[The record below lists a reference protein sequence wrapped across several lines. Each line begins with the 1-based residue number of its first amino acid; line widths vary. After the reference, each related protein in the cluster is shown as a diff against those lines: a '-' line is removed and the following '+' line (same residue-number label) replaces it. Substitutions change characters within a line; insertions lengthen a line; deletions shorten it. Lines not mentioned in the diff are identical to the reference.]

1 MDTYEEGKPLYAVYR
16 AGSAMI
22 VKGILKAFNST
33 LYTATVQ
40 VQGSLSVW
48 LEDVP
53 VSRGLPIAEM
63 VTGRNVS
70 VQFHEAG
77 NPDDAV
83 VVAVWT

>member
-1 MDTYEEGKPLYAVYR
+1 
-16 AGSAMI
+16 MI
-22 VKGILKAFNST
+22 RKGILKAFDSGP
-33 LYTATVQ
+33 YTATVQ
-40 VQGSLSVW
+40 IQGSLSVW

-63 VTGRNVS
+63 VAGRNVS
-70 VQFHEAG
+70 IQFHEAG

>member
-1 MDTYEEGKPLYAVYR
+1 MTT
-16 AGSAMI
+16 I
-22 VKGILKAFNST
+22 KGTLKAFDSGT
-33 LYTATVQ
+33 YTATVQ

-53 VSRGLPIAEM
+53 VNRGIPIAEM

>member
-1 MDTYEEGKPLYAVYR
+1 MTTL
-16 AGSAMI
+16 
-22 VKGILKAFNST
+22 KGILKAFDSGT
-33 LYTATVQ
+33 YTATVQ

-48 LEDVP
+48 LENVP
-53 VSRGLPIAEM
+53 VNRGLPIAEM
-63 VTGRNVS
+63 VAGRNVS

>member
-1 MDTYEEGKPLYAVYR
+1 
-16 AGSAMI
+16 MI
-22 VKGILKAFNST
+22 KKGILKAFDST
-33 LYTATVQ
+33 PYTATVQ

-53 VSRGLPIAEM
+53 VSRGIPTVEM

-70 VQFHEAG
+70 VLFLDPG